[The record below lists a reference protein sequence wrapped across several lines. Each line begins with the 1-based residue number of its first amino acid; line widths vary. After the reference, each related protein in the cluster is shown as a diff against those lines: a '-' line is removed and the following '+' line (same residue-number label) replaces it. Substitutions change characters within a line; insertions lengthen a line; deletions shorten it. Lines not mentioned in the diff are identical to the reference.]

1 MPDLPT
7 MSESGLPGF
16 VDSNWLA
23 LMAPRG
29 TPPAVVEKLHRAS
42 VESLQAPALLESWK
56 RLYIVPFGS
65 SPQQL
70 AQFIASET
78 EKYRDLARKINLQP
92 E

>member
-1 MPDLPT
+1 M
-7 MSESGLPGF
+7 
-16 VDSNWLA
+16 
-23 LMAPRG
+23 
-29 TPPAVVEKLHRAS
+29 
-42 VESLQAPALLESWK
+42 
-56 RLYIVPFGS
+56 PFGS